1 METGYSARRRR
12 PEAAP
17 TGFTA
22 ASVASRKPAVLP
34 SVLEFSM
41 LWVAEDP
48 DSDDPQAWR
57 DDGHGGFG
65 APLCGFEDS

>member
-1 METGYSARRRR
+1 
-12 PEAAP
+12 
-17 TGFTA
+17 
-22 ASVASRKPAVLP
+22 
-34 SVLEFSM
+34 M